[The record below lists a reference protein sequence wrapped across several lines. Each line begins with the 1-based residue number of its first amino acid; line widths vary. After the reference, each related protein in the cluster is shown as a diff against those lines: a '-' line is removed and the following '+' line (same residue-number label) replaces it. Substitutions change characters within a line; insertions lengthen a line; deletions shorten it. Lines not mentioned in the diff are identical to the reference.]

1 MLRNCLCTHLQK
13 SNHIKWVVKNWITL
27 VSIQTITQ
35 ARGTKGLWYIFR
47 FTHYETLPTFRYDI
61 RNNLFRYTK
70 VLFKRHFYCLVFVIH
85 TNYFSGH
92 LRSNL
97 IGKTIYT
104 NKRECFFVDLYIF
117 KINDNPYLRLS
128 NMLILCLVKWNVY
141 ELQKYDSYSYHYD
154 LAPLVLIIR
163 HFVMKCQWR
172 SMCYEMSMKINVF

>member
-1 MLRNCLCTHLQK
+1 MAGLRQNRPCYWHNLYLTTNY
-13 SNHIKWVVKNWITL
+13 SFYVVNSDLYCSLATPL
-27 VSIQTITQ
+27 VATPMWPVFQ
-35 ARGTKGLWYIFR
+35 
-47 FTHYETLPTFRYDI
+47 
-61 RNNLFRYTK
+61 
-70 VLFKRHFYCLVFVIH
+70 RHFYCLIFVNH
-85 TNYFSGH
+85 TNYVSGH

-104 NKRECFFVDLYIF
+104 NKRECLFVDLYIF

-172 SMCYEMSMKINVF
+172 SMCYEISMKINVF